1 MILNFKVGR
10 FRQVLL
16 AVIISIAAIVVI
28 LKFTNTGITYQALSK
43 ADIRFVLLALS
54 LHVLSWVFWSLRIQI
69 LAALAGHNISF
80 NFAFRTTLASNF
92 LAAMTPS
99 SAGGEPLRIKMLAD
113 DGMSY
118 GSATAVVIVE
128 RLLDSFFF
136 VTALAVCLFLSDFI
150 TGFGLKIGGVFLA
163 LLVLEVVFLWELIRR
178 PDRIKR
184 LMSWTR
190 KKAGSRKI
198 VDRVESELWL
208 FREASIRLA
217 HESRKV
223 IPLMIMV
230 TTVLWIC
237 EFLVPSLLLVGLGQ
251 SPDFLYSITAQ
262 IILVII
268 TLAPLTPGSSGV
280 VEFSMSYI
288 YSMFVPSYLIGVL
301 VALWRL
307 ITYFVNL
314 VVGAV
319 FIGVSLNYKAKKPKI

>member
-1 MILNFKVGR
+1 MILNLKDGR
-10 FRQVLL
+10 LRQVLL
-16 AVIISIAAIVVI
+16 AVIISVAAIIVI
-28 LKFTNTGITYQALSK
+28 LKFTNTSITYNALSR

-54 LHVLSWVFWSLRIQI
+54 LHVFSWVFWSLRIQI
-69 LAALAGHNISF
+69 LAALAGHNITFSL
-80 NFAFRTTLASNF
+80 AFRTTLASNF

-136 VTALAVCLFLSDFI
+136 VAALAICLSLSDFI
-150 TGFGLKIGGVFLA
+150 TGFGLKIGGVFLV
-163 LLVLEVVFLWELIRR
+163 LLVLEMVFLWELIKR

-184 LMSWTR
+184 LMSWIR
-190 KKAGSRKI
+190 KKVGERKI
-198 VDRVESELWL
+198 VDTVERELWL
-208 FREASIRLA
+208 FREASIKLA
-217 HESRKV
+217 NESRRQ
-223 IPLMIMV
+223 IPIMV
-230 TTVLWIC
+230 MVTIILWLC
-237 EFLVPSLLLVGLGQ
+237 EFLVPSVLLVSLGQ

-319 FIGVSLNYKAKKPKI
+319 FVGVSLNRRSNNKS

>member
-1 MILNFKVGR
+1 MTLNLKVGR
-10 FRQVLL
+10 LRQVLI
-16 AVIISIAAIVVI
+16 AVIISIAAIIVI
-28 LKFTNTGITYQALSK
+28 LKFTNTSITYHALSR
-43 ADIRFVLLALS
+43 ADIRFVLLALF
-54 LHVLSWVFWSLRIQI
+54 LHVFSWVFWSLRIQI

-80 NFAFRTTLASNF
+80 GLAFRTTLASNF

-136 VTALAVCLFLSDFI
+136 VAALAVCLFLSDFI
-150 TGFGLKIGGVFLA
+150 TGFGLKIGGVFLV
-163 LLVLEVVFLWELIRR
+163 LLVLEIVFLWELIKR
-178 PDRIKR
+178 PDRIER
-184 LMSWTR
+184 LMGWIR
-190 KKAGSRKI
+190 RKAGSRKI
-198 VDRVESELWL
+198 VDRAESELWL

-217 HESRKV
+217 YESQKA
-223 IPLMIMV
+223 IPVMIMV
-230 TTVLWIC
+230 TIVLWIC
-237 EFLVPSLLLVGLGQ
+237 EFLVPSVLLVSLGQ

-314 VVGAV
+314 VVGAA
-319 FIGVSLNYKAKKPKI
+319 FIGVSLNYKAKKS